1 MSELPRPTELELA
14 ILRVLWHRETATVRQ
29 VFEDL
34 EKERPLGYNTI
45 LKTMLI
51 LLDKGLV
58 LRDATERSHVYR
70 AAQQEQETQAG
81 LLRDLLRRAFGGSAR
96 NLVMAALKEAPLSPS
111 DEAEVKALLEAK
123 RERSE
128 P

>member
-1 MSELPRPTELELA
+1 M
-14 ILRVLWHRETATVRQ
+14 ATVRE

-34 EKERPLGYNTI
+34 RLERELGYNTV

-58 LRDATERSHVYR
+58 LRDETARSHVYR
-70 AAQQEQETQAG
+70 ASRAEQETQAG
-81 LLRDLLRRAFGGSAR
+81 LLRDLLQRAFGGSSQK
-96 NLVMAALKEAPLSPS
+96 LVMAALKEVPLSAE
-111 DEAEVKALLEAK
+111 EATEVKGLLEAARK
-123 RERSE
+123 RRT